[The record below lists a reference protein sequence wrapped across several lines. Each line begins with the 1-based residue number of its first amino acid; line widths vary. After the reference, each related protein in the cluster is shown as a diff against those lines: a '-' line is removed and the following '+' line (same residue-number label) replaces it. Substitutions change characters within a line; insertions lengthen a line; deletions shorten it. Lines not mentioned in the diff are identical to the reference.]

1 MIFYLFRAV
10 PSDEAI
16 HKAFAPACLYLLNLF
31 NEDTAG
37 WANYNVMVARKC
49 AVCAERFVEEEHT
62 YTRIP
67 DDGWICLIVT
77 FVIIFFA
84 FWLKRKFAKFIVS
97 IFFNVEYVDI
107 SLNFK

>member
-49 AVCAERFVEEEHT
+49 ARQCVLRDLWKRNTRTHGYQMTDGFV
-62 YTRIP
+62 
-67 DDGWICLIVT
+67 
-77 FVIIFFA
+77 
-84 FWLKRKFAKFIVS
+84 
-97 IFFNVEYVDI
+97 
-107 SLNFK
+107 